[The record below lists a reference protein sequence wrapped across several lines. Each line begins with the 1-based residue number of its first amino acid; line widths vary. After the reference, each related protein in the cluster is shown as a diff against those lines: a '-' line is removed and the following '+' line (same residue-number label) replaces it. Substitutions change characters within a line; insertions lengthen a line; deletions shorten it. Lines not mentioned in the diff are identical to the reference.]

1 MEKVNNTQ
9 YFKFNLD
16 TEVSV
21 KDILDAV
28 YDAMEEKGYNPVNQI
43 VGYIMS
49 GDPTYIT
56 SHKNAR
62 SMIMKV
68 ERDELVEE
76 LLKEYKTSNNKNE
89 LNKQLN
95 DIALS
100 YGYSEYDMHKY
111 VKKPY
116 EYFNK
121 KLGSQECQK
130 IATRAFKA
138 IEKLRYHQADKVA
151 FKNKI
156 ITCRSVLMI

>member
-1 MEKVNNTQ
+1 MAQFWVDN
-9 YFKFNLD
+9 
-16 TEVSV
+16 
-21 KDILDAV
+21 
-28 YDAMEEKGYNPVNQI
+28 YNKLIHDKKYQ
-43 VGYIMS
+43 
-49 GDPTYIT
+49 
-56 SHKNAR
+56 
-62 SMIMKV
+62 
-68 ERDELVEE
+68 E

-151 FKNKI
+151 FKNNLTIYNRVVNKFSI
-156 ITCRSVLMI
+156 YGCILNH